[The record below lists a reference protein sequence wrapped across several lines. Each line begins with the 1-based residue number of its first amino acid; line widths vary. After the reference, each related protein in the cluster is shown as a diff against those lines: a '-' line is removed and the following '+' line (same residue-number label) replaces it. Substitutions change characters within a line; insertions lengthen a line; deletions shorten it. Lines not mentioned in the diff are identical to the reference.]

1 MVGVGSRS
9 PDLQRSH
16 VGLEESSSH
25 RLGSY
30 LVYLRGEFCRGIWV
44 VFGIVGN
51 TKHSF
56 QTLEKAFRL
65 DLDVFVFV
73 LFSPD
78 RLKLCKHLTWHEMF
92 FFFLISDFF
101 HHCGKSMVWHFFVVW
116 NLSATSE
123 VGDKL
128 FRGLSLQVY
137 RFHSFNTCKCLKN
150 QFVFQLIS
158 FKLRVIHLFWGRDC
172 LPDKWFMWD
181 WCCSI
186 VGIFFAMISSKHD
199 FLRERCWLN

>member
-51 TKHSF
+51 TEHSF

-92 FFFLISDFF
+92 FFWFLIFF
-101 HHCGKSMVWHFFVVW
+101 TIAVNQWFDTFLLFETYRQLQRLGINYFAGSLCRFTGFILSTLASAWRTSLFF
-116 NLSATSE
+116 N
-123 VGDKL
+123 
-128 FRGLSLQVY
+128 
-137 RFHSFNTCKCLKN
+137 
-150 QFVFQLIS
+150 
-158 FKLRVIHLFWGRDC
+158 
-172 LPDKWFMWD
+172 
-181 WCCSI
+181 
-186 VGIFFAMISSKHD
+186 
-199 FLRERCWLN
+199 